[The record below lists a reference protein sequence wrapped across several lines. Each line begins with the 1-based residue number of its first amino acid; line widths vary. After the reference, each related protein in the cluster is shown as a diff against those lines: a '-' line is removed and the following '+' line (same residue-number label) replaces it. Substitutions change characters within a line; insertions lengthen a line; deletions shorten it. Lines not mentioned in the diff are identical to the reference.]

1 MSKQQIN
8 KKEYPKRTTERKP
21 THPGA
26 VLKKTVFPEL
36 GKPIAEIAVD
46 LGITRQSL
54 YQLMEEKRALS
65 PEMAIRLGHYLG
77 NGPAIWLR
85 MQSTYDIWKAEQK
98 VDVSGIPTV
107 AA

>member
-1 MSKQQIN
+1 MS
-8 KKEYPKRTTERKP
+8 KKEYPKRVASRKP

-26 VLKKTVFPEL
+26 VLKMTVFPDL
-36 GKPIAEIAVD
+36 GKPIAEIADD
-46 LGITRQSL
+46 LGVTRQSL

-85 MQSTYDIWKAEQK
+85 MQSTYDIWKATQK
-98 VDVSGIPTV
+98 VDVSSIPTV